1 MGYKCSPE
9 KYSQVSTIV
18 YNVQN
23 FNQIIYLVL
32 ILGLETIA

>member
-1 MGYKCSPE
+1 MDYKYSPE

-23 FNQIIYLVL
+23 FNKIIYLVQT
-32 ILGLETIA
+32 LGLETIA